1 MSCSRST
8 WPLMSDDL
16 VTSVLTI
23 SLYDVAPS
31 RYTYVSFML
40 DHAIFTK

>member
-1 MSCSRST
+1 
-8 WPLMSDDL
+8 MSDDL

-40 DHAIFTK
+40 DHAIFTKELCIRLISFR